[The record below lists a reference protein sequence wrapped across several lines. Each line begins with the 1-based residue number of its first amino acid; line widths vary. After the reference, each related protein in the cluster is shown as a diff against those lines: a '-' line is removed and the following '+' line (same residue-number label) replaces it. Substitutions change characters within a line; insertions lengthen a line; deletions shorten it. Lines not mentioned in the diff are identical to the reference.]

1 MAATLST
8 LSNILKELYLPPVV
22 DQLNNEILITSR
34 WESRK
39 QDLVGNEAVIPVH
52 TQRSTGIGARA
63 EGGTLP
69 SAGNQ
74 TYDKAVYDLKY
85 LYGRIQVTGPSL
97 AKTKSESGAF
107 LEAYKSELDGIR
119 RDLMLDLARQ
129 LYGTGDGKI
138 VTCGTTTSS
147 TTVQLADSEALRK
160 GYLYVG
166 MIVDIGTLAS
176 PTTIVSGATISAV
189 SIANSTITIDSSVT
203 TSSSHFVFRSASVAA
218 SSVSYETT
226 GLQQI
231 VSTSANTLGGIDASS
246 ASKAYWDNLRD
257 TTGGA
262 LSLDALMQN
271 WNRVQIAGG
280 NPSVMLTSFG
290 IQRAYFNLLQSQVRY
305 VEPTKIR
312 GGFQSLEFQGMPMV
326 ADRLAPFG
334 KLYLLDEEYLKVFSP
349 ADWDFLARD
358 GQTVKWV
365 QDKDAFQSILFRY
378 LNIGASRRNVQ
389 LVMSGLTDTNGY

>member
-1 MAATLST
+1 MSATLST
-8 LSNILKELYLPPVV
+8 LSNILKEYYLPPVV
-22 DQLNNEILITSR
+22 DQLNNEVLITSR

-39 QDLVGNEAVIPVH
+39 QDLVGNQAVVPIH
-52 TQRSTGIGARA
+52 TNRSTGIGARA

-69 SAGNQ
+69 AAGYQSYN
-74 TYDKAVYDLKY
+74 KAVYDLKY

-97 AKTKSESGAF
+97 AKTKSEAGAF

-138 VTCGTTTSS
+138 ATCGTTSGS
-147 TTVQLADSEALRK
+147 TTVQLANSEALRK
-160 GYLYVG
+160 GYIYPG
-166 MIVDIGTLAS
+166 MKIDIGTLSNPVLRVDA
-176 PTTIVSGATISAV
+176 ATVESV
-189 SIANSTITIDSSVT
+189 SIANSTITIDSSIT
-203 TSSSHFVFRSASVAA
+203 TAGTDFVFRSDSVAA

-231 VSTSANTLGGIDASS
+231 VPTSAGSLGGINA
-246 ASKAYWDNLRD
+246 ATAGLEYWDNLRD

-262 LSLDALMQN
+262 LTLDGLMQN

-280 NPSVMLTSFG
+280 SPTVMLTSFG
-290 IQRAYFNLLQSQVRY
+290 IQRQFFNLLQSQVRY
-305 VEPTKIR
+305 TEPTTIR
-312 GGFQSLEFQGMPMV
+312 GGFKSLEFQGMPLM
-326 ADRLAPFG
+326 ADRLAPFE
-334 KLYLLDEEYLKVFSP
+334 KLYILDESHLKVFSP

-365 QDKDAFQSILFRY
+365 QDKDAFQSVLFRY
-378 LNIGASRRNVQ
+378 LNIGAIRRNTQ